1 MSVAGAAPRQ
11 RADGPLVLDRRALLI
26 GTLHFDGDVHLAG
39 RIEGEVRC
47 RKLQVTERG
56 SVDGDIVADRVVV
69 LGEVVGSIYA
79 NHLMLGTACTVEGD
93 IYHRHLVLEKGCY
106 FEGRSRRDNDP
117 IGLAERKLGPASE
130 R

>member
-1 MSVAGAAPRQ
+1 MSVAPAAPRQ

-26 GTLHFDGDVHLAG
+26 GTLLYDGDVHLAG

-56 SVDGDIVADRVVV
+56 SVEGDIVADRVVV

-93 IYHRHLVLEKGCY
+93 IFHRHLVLEKGCY

-117 IGLAERKLGPASE
+117 LGLAERKLGPAAD